1 MTKFHLL
8 FIYQRLLKRAE
19 TMKINIKETGQKAE
33 TVLREALGSVP
44 FLQVLSVQRELRL
57 GQTVIDLMVQ
67 VASGQDEK
75 CLAVEVKSNGQPRF
89 AKDAVN
95 LLLNFR
101 NENPGCYGIFMAP
114 YISEKA
120 ASICKDNKVGY
131 ADLAGNCYLAFDRIF
146 IERQGKNN
154 PFSEKRELRT
164 LFSPKAERVLRVL
177 LENPGRSWKVNDI
190 VDEADVSQGQVS
202 NVKRLLGEREW
213 ISEEYGGFELIE
225 PIKLLNEWAG
235 KYTYQKSKV
244 FKYYSLMNTAEV
256 EESIAQYCRNNS
268 IRFALTGFSGAARI
282 KPVVKYQR
290 AFAFVQ
296 SGMKELAADLN
307 FKEVKTGENV
317 ILLEPYDEG
326 VFYRSET
333 IDEVPVACPTQLY
346 LDLKSYRGRGEES
359 AEALFREV
367 IQNRW

>member
-1 MTKFHLL
+1 
-8 FIYQRLLKRAE
+8 
-19 TMKINIKETGQKAE
+19 MKISVNETEQKAE
-33 TVLREALGSVP
+33 TTLREVLGGVP
-44 FLQVLSVQRELRL
+44 FLDILSVQRALRF
-57 GQTVIDLMVQ
+57 GQTVVDLMVQ
-67 VASGQDEK
+67 VAAGQDEK
-75 CLAVEVKSNGQPRF
+75 CLVVEVKSNGQPRF
-89 AKDAVN
+89 ARDAVN
-95 LLLNFR
+95 FLLNFR
-101 NENPGCYGIFMAP
+101 NDNPGCYGIFMAP

-120 ASICKDNKVGY
+120 AAICKDSEVGY
-131 ADLAGNCYLAFDRIF
+131 ADLAGNCYLAFEKVF
-146 IERQGKNN
+146 IERQGGDN

-177 LENPGRSWKVNDI
+177 LENPGRSWKVNEI
-190 VDEADVSQGQVS
+190 VCEADVSQGQVS
-202 NVKRLLGEREW
+202 NVKRLLGDRDW
-213 ISEEYGGFELIE
+213 ITEEYGGFELVE
-225 PIKLLNEWAG
+225 PIKLLNEWTE
-235 KYTYQKSKV
+235 KYIYSKSKA
-244 FKYYSLMNTAEV
+244 FKYYSLMNTGEV

-268 IRFALTGFSGAARI
+268 VRFALTGFSGAARI

-290 AFAFVQ
+290 AFAYIQ
-296 SGMKELAADLN
+296 SGLEELAADLN
-307 FKEVKTGENV
+307 FKKVDSGENV